1 MTSGAA
7 EAGPAGDEG
16 GLREALSRINRA
28 RREAEFGPARV
39 GGLLDGFER
48 LVESLPGGAPGEGR
62 APAGAA
68 SLAELET
75 LLEAEGAGEAT
86 AALRRY
92 LEPLLDRLL
101 EDLLDHP
108 ERRLAV
114 YGSLLPG
121 EDNHH
126 HVSMLA
132 GRWTPGTVQGR
143 LLDRGWAERKGYP
156 GFLPGDPGVPGVLG
170 ESVAVQV
177 FDSLALPDAWE
188 RLDAFEQPLYR
199 RILIPVD
206 AEAGR
211 SVCNI
216 YEWIGPVEAA

>member
-1 MTSGAA
+1 MTSGQA
-7 EAGPAGDEG
+7 EAGSAGDEG
-16 GLREALSRINRA
+16 ALDEALSRINRA
-28 RREAEFGPARV
+28 RREAAFSPARV

-48 LVESLPGGAPGEGR
+48 LIESLPGGGTGEGR
-62 APAGAA
+62 GPAGAA
-68 SLAELET
+68 SLAELEA

-86 AALRRY
+86 TALRRY

-101 EDLLDHP
+101 EGLLDHP

-132 GRWTPGTVQGR
+132 GRWTPGTVAGR

-156 GFLPGDPGVPGVLG
+156 GFLPEMPGGPGVSG
-170 ESVAVQV
+170 EAVAVRV
-177 FDSLALPDAWE
+177 FESFALPDAWE
-188 RLDAFEQPLYR
+188 RLDAFEQPFYR
-199 RILIPVD
+199 RILIAVD

-216 YEWIGPVEAA
+216 YEWTGPTGVE

>member
-1 MTSGAA
+1 MNSCAA
-7 EAGPAGDEG
+7 EAGPVGDEG
-16 GLREALSRINRA
+16 GLGEALARINRA
-28 RREAEFGPARV
+28 RREAAFSPARV

-48 LVESLPGGAPGEGR
+48 LVESLPGGATGGGR
-62 APAGAA
+62 GPAGAA

-86 AALRRY
+86 AALRCY

-101 EDLLDHP
+101 EGLLNHP

-126 HVSMLA
+126 HVAMLA
-132 GRWTPGTVQGR
+132 GRWTRGTVAGR

-156 GFLPGDPGVPGVLG
+156 GFLPGGSGEPG
-170 ESVAVQV
+170 EAVAVRV
-177 FDSLALPDAWE
+177 FESLALPDAWE
-188 RLDAFEQPLYR
+188 RLDAFEQPFYR
-199 RILIPVD
+199 RILISVD

-216 YEWIGPVEAA
+216 YEWTGPVEVG

>member
-1 MTSGAA
+1 MNSGAA

-16 GLREALSRINRA
+16 GLGEALARINLA
-28 RREAEFGPARV
+28 RREAAFSPARV

-48 LVESLPGGAPGEGR
+48 LIESLPGGGPGEGR

-68 SLAELET
+68 SLAELEA

-101 EDLLDHP
+101 EGLLDHP

-126 HVSMLA
+126 HVAMLA
-132 GRWTPGTVQGR
+132 GRWTRGTVAGR

-156 GFLPGDPGVPGVLG
+156 GFLPEEPGVPGAA
-170 ESVAVQV
+170 VAVQV
-177 FDSLALPDAWE
+177 FESLALPDAWE
-188 RLDAFEQPLYR
+188 RLDAFEQPFYR

-216 YEWIGPVEAA
+216 YEWTGPREVG